1 MLATAGPPGTAT
13 TLQTEPTMA
22 TSSLRAVDAQ
32 TSAAD
37 TGRLILR
44 LALGVLVLLHGIAK
58 LSGPNDMI
66 AGMVVKAGLPAALA
80 YGVYIGEI
88 LAPVLLIVGLW
99 TRAAAIVIVIN
110 MIFAVALVHMGELL
124 SIGKQGGYA
133 LELQA
138 IFLFTALA
146 LAFLGAGR
154 YSVGG
159 RYGPMN

>member
-1 MLATAGPPGTAT
+1 
-13 TLQTEPTMA
+13 MA

-44 LALGVLVLLHGIAK
+44 LAIGVLVLMHGIAK
-58 LSGPNDMI
+58 LSGPNDFI

-110 MIFAVALVHMGELL
+110 MIFAIALVHMGELL

-138 IFLFTALA
+138 MFLFGALA